1 MTNSN
6 TKEQHVVS
14 PEQVTEALEKD
25 YTYTKL
31 LDKYNKQMKSH
42 QYVQSMQTRLKMD
55 ERMREV
61 VEQMVSHEMNDRK
74 KASDIVKMLGDE
86 EGERYCCLLNAL
98 CMCFDVIDSIFVD
111 INYLIKKS
119 GTGYV
124 AEDFPELDK
133 CRKKI
138 NSVLGFEMKKMD
150 KVQMDL
156 YVEEADALY
165 DHIKVR
171 SEAFRK
177 AVDKLSTDNEKVPQ
191 NG

>member
-1 MTNSN
+1 MTNN
-6 TKEQHVVS
+6 NIREQHVVS

-42 QYVQSMQTRLKMD
+42 QYLQAMQTRGKMD
-55 ERMREV
+55 DRMREV
-61 VEQMVSHEMNDRK
+61 VEQMVSHEMNDRR
-74 KASDIVKMLGDE
+74 KASDIVNMLGEDD
-86 EGERYCCLLNAL
+86 GNKYCCLLNAL
-98 CMCFDVIDSIFVD
+98 CFCFDVIDSIFVD
-111 INYLIKKS
+111 INYLMEKS

-138 NSVLGFEMKKMD
+138 NSVLGFEVSKMG
-150 KVQMDL
+150 KEQMDL

-165 DHIKVR
+165 DLIKSR
-171 SEAFRK
+171 SEAFRS
-177 AVDKLSTDNEKVPQ
+177 ALDKESTDKEKVPQ